1 MEKSRRTTI
10 IREIQEN
17 QSNYIDSLAESP
29 HAFMISRRCN
39 NITRKLKA
47 TLLKRD
53 GSANSLK
60 AIPNIARLLFGI
72 EEDVQRL
79 NLPNLDLFR
88 EKAIINRLIIAALKN
103 RANSKYNNKCASY
116 GETLLNCYLDL
127 FITLTVLKTPKEIGA
142 KPTFLVNPSTGS
154 ILEIDILFQ
163 DFRLGFEFQ
172 GEHHYQVAKVQSKD
186 RFKLVKFEKTKRILI
201 PVNISQLKS
210 DELQSLIINSIK
222 DHIGVQMLLINRDS
236 SLKMGKVVSSKE
248 IRNFCKATQRIFL
261 ARTLFQESMNWLDQ
275 KSSIYIINSGKGS
288 HISSS
293 YEAPRQNVSSMD
305 LDVEYIYRNLKYIIK

>member
-47 TLLKRD
+47 TLRKRD

-103 RANSKYNNKCASY
+103 RANSKYNDKCASY
-116 GETLLNCYLDL
+116 GEALLNCYLDL

-163 DFRLGFEFQ
+163 NFRLGFEFQ
-172 GEHHYQVAKVQSKD
+172 GKHHYQVAKVQSKD

-210 DELQSLIINSIK
+210 DELQSLIVNSIK
-222 DHIGVQMLLINRDS
+222 DYLGIQTLLISRDS
-236 SLKMGKVVSSKE
+236 SLRVGKNVSSKE
-248 IRNFCKATQRIFL
+248 VRNFCKATQRIFL
-261 ARTLFQESMNWLDQ
+261 SRSLFQESMDWLDQ
-275 KSSIYIINSGKGS
+275 KSSSYITNLRRCNPVSNLSK
-288 HISSS
+288 
-293 YEAPRQNVSSMD
+293 APRQNISSMN
-305 LDVEYIYRNLKYIIK
+305 LDVEYIYRNLKYIRK